1 MANVEYA
8 GNPEATCYYDRLG
21 VSRSTD
27 QDTLTTVGKI
37 AKREVHP
44 DNSSAERKT
53 AEMHFYRVNTAV
65 NILRDAEKRATYDTF
80 IRRFGTETG
89 TKEYEQWVDSDR
101 PVPAD
106 SWDSANRATENT
118 TSHRQTNTQ
127 HTSTDTDRPT
137 SDDETTTADAEK
149 SAHSTSDGYHT
160 THSTSNGYHTTH
172 STSNGYHT
180 TTSET
185 RSASQ
190 QHQPNSNTRYGPN
203 TGSSTTTQTESIYTN
218 PTAQEPYSQRGEPS
232 VTFYNSTPPDRT
244 TSTQSGA
251 SNTTAHNTVTTE
263 YIARYVPNVVDTVMG
278 WVMSTPLG
286 VIFSSTAPKSLS
298 ARIYFVLLSYWIL
311 SFFPVSTTVLLVV
324 WYCLFAP
331 FPRIGCWLSGITY
344 VYIVIYYFI
353 LQWNYQ
359 FMLPEEAVYAT
370 FLSIGYYLLIW
381 GSSLDPY
388 ASS

>member
-101 PVPAD
+101 SVPAD

-118 TSHRQTNTQ
+118 TAHRQPNTQ

-137 SDDETTTADAEK
+137 SDDETATADAEK
-149 SAHSTSDGYHT
+149 STHSTSDGSHT
-160 THSTSNGYHTTH
+160 THSTTNG
-172 STSNGYHT
+172 SHT

-190 QHQPNSNTRYGPN
+190 QHQPSSDTRYGPN
-203 TGSSTTTQTESIYTN
+203 TDSSSTTRTESIYTN

-232 VTFYNSTPPDRT
+232 VTFYNSATPGQT

-298 ARIYFVLLSYWIL
+298 ARIYFVLLSYWIV
-311 SFFPVSTTVLLVV
+311 SFFPISTTAMLVV

-370 FLSIGYYLLIW
+370 FVSMGYYLLIW